1 MAAIAEQVTEIDHV
15 TDELTTSSIEPVA
28 SEPEDSPNES
38 SPNNEEEINEVI
50 NIEEIMQQIRQQIM
64 ARRANLTPDGRPPV
78 IVTGKRFSP
87 EFYEHLYQARLAEE
101 QFAVPIFVSRS
112 SLPLIGRLID
122 WVRGKFHEL
131 VVYYV
136 NQSATQQIHATG
148 HLLQAL
154 SMMAQELEA
163 AENDRRP
170 PTADH

>member
-1 MAAIAEQVTEIDHV
+1 VSDERITNAVGAEEQAER
-15 TDELTTSSIEPVA
+15 EPA
-28 SEPEDSPNES
+28 GSQD
-38 SPNNEEEINEVI
+38 NEEEI

-64 ARRANLTPDGRPPV
+64 ARRAMLAPDGRPPV
-78 IVTGKRFSP
+78 VVTGKRFPP

-101 QFAVPIFVSRS
+101 QFAVPVFVSRS

-122 WVRGKFHEL
+122 WLRGKFHEL

-136 NQSATQQIHATG
+136 NQSAAQQIHATG

-154 SMMAQELEA
+154 SLLAQELEA

-170 PTADH
+170 PAADR

>member
-1 MAAIAEQVTEIDHV
+1 MSDEMIANSVNPAE
-15 TDELTTSSIEPVA
+15 
-28 SEPEDSPNES
+28 SEPGDLWDND
-38 SPNNEEEINEVI
+38 EVI

-64 ARRANLTPDGRPPV
+64 ARRATLASDGQPPV
-78 IVTGKRFSP
+78 IVTGKRFPP

-101 QFAVPIFVSRS
+101 QFAVPVFVSRS

-122 WVRGKFHEL
+122 WLRGKFHEL

-154 SMMAQELEA
+154 SILGQELEENSGHSPDKEI
-163 AENDRRP
+163 AER
-170 PTADH
+170 